1 MPIGAMEPQAV
12 DFVADLKQRYTFW
25 SGLLGGLF
33 LSLSYFGTDQSQ
45 VQRYIG
51 GAALREG
58 RLGLMFNAMFK
69 IPMQFFIVMVG
80 ALLFVF
86 YQFQPDTPVF
96 FNQTEWHRL
105 ADGPQGAPL
114 RAIEDK
120 YAALHAT
127 QLEKIRAWVAAHDH
141 GTAAE

>member
-1 MPIGAMEPQAV
+1 
-12 DFVADLKQRYTFW
+12 
-25 SGLLGGLF
+25 
-33 LSLSYFGTDQSQ
+33 YFGTDQSQ

-69 IPMQFFIVMVG
+69 IPMQFFIVMLG

-96 FNQTEWHRL
+96 FNTTEWRRH
-105 ADGPQGAPL
+105 AEGPQGTL
-114 RAIEDK
+114 FRALEEK
-120 YAALHAT
+120 HTASHVNK
-127 QLEKIRAWVAAHDH
+127 QEKIRAWVAARHR
-141 GTAAE
+141 GEPAAEAVTRAALIEAQKATEAIRKEARDTLKSVDP